1 MNGST
6 RRQPGERRLSRGR
19 SQSTMSGMKFV
30 RRIARPRTGS
40 GSMSSLGL
48 KKSSAPLNRSRNTN
62 GLLNTASTL
71 LIMLRTFGAVVPA
84 SSSAPPEV
92 ALTKRCQAFMGIEN
106 IEPFCHSKTCLLASP
121 SCQTSVVPRPSTTR
135 KISSYMC
142 LSGLSAPAGAL
153 PGRERQVLHFADP
166 DAAEHGNALG
176 LHEGVVGS
184 RLLPELAEPGLAR

>member
-6 RRQPGERRLSRGR
+6 RRQPGERLLSRGR
-19 SQSTMSGMKFV
+19 SQFTISGMKFV

-48 KKSSAPLNRSRNTN
+48 KKSSAPLKRSRNTK

-71 LIMLRTFGAVVPA
+71 LIMLSTFGAVVPA

-92 ALTKRCQAFMGIEN
+92 ALTRRCQAFIGIEN
-106 IEPFCHSKTCLLASP
+106 IDPFCHSNTCLFASP
-121 SCQTSVVPRPSTTR
+121 SSQTSVVPRPSTTR

-142 LSGLSAPAGAL
+142 FSGFSAPAG
-153 PGRERQVLHFADP
+153 GI
-166 DAAEHGNALG
+166 
-176 LHEGVVGS
+176 S
-184 RLLPELAEPGLAR
+184 TT